1 MKLPTLIIH
10 HLVALLCIEADL
22 LILQHDLLDSLFL
35 VLQNNMLNRYTTEN
49 FFKVKLSQQCLPIAT
64 SGDPLEEFVI
74 YLEQVPTN
82 EE

>member
-1 MKLPTLIIH
+1 
-10 HLVALLCIEADL
+10 
-22 LILQHDLLDSLFL
+22 
-35 VLQNNMLNRYTTEN
+35 MLNRYTTEN